1 MSTYLLGPRDKII
14 KATVMPVAMGPPYA
28 PPPFWLQATHIVIK
42 VKNKVPINSAKR
54 APKIFRDMVE
64 KEVCLIDSNIKLE
77 GKVNG
82 KSREWSRILWKF
94 RLFIRVRFIHE
105 HVYLSF
111 SACLLLRKPVKVAG
125 WYKRSGFVHL
135 LTVVRRHG
143 RPISPSSVLGTLEIS
158 GNGST

>member
-1 MSTYLLGPRDKII
+1 MYANHIIRWIKMSTYLLGPRDKII

-64 KEVCLIDSNIKLE
+64 KKIHSNIKLE

-82 KSREWSRILWKF
+82 KSPEWLRILWKF
-94 RLFIRVRFIHE
+94 RLFIRVQFIHK

-111 SACLLLRKPVKVAG
+111 SACLLLREPVKVD
-125 WYKRSGFVHL
+125 KRDLVSF
-135 LTVVRRHG
+135 
-143 RPISPSSVLGTLEIS
+143 I
-158 GNGST
+158 

>member
-14 KATVMPVAMGPPYA
+14 KATVMPVAMGPPSA

-94 RLFIRVRFIHE
+94 RLFIRVRFIHK

-111 SACLLLRKPVKVAG
+111 SACLLSRLIKEIWFLSSNCSAASWSSNQSVQRLRNSWSCRKWIQIDSA
-125 WYKRSGFVHL
+125 W
-135 LTVVRRHG
+135 
-143 RPISPSSVLGTLEIS
+143 
-158 GNGST
+158 